1 MPSMLGPRGCVLW
14 RTSLWTM
21 GGSPF
26 HLTLSGIWHL
36 TSVVSWGTM
45 FDLFESPWAP
55 WPMVTMAHL
64 KALSPRSKYGTWG
77 MGKQPPIDTTKPPL
91 KKRPTW
97 IWFEHLLHRWVKF
110 KLHRCWHYIC
120 STISPISE
128 SNVWSNLHKL
138 TARPQH
144 TNSNR
149 PPQKPPQKHKLKA
162 QQKPSTPL
170 EKTSHHK
177 PLRKKKNI
185 KTPPKKHHE
194 PLRTPNFSTSF
205 DGQHSQG
212 TLRPLRRARYPGGL
226 RCRSSSAAAA
236 PRTSAEASPVGGKK
250 LWKNQ
255 WVSHQKIQGFRNWC
269 IDRVEKTEI
278 RRLKWLKWEYES
290 DWWCDLGYSSPAVS
304 FCKNRAALPTALA
317 SLSKR
322 DVKFGLRLEGDQKD
336 PVSVN

>member
-1 MPSMLGPRGCVLW
+1 MAMLNNQRVIKSFIITNRIPHGKSCTSPRWTASHAPPHGAGFMPSMLGPRGCVLW
-14 RTSLWTM
+14 RTSFWTM

-120 STISPISE
+120 STISPNIW

-170 EKTSHHK
+170 EKTS
-177 PLRKKKNI
+177 
-185 KTPPKKHHE
+185 PP
-194 PLRTPNFSTSF
+194 
-205 DGQHSQG
+205 
-212 TLRPLRRARYPGGL
+212 
-226 RCRSSSAAAA
+226 
-236 PRTSAEASPVGGKK
+236 
-250 LWKNQ
+250 
-255 WVSHQKIQGFRNWC
+255 
-269 IDRVEKTEI
+269 
-278 RRLKWLKWEYES
+278 
-290 DWWCDLGYSSPAVS
+290 
-304 FCKNRAALPTALA
+304 
-317 SLSKR
+317 
-322 DVKFGLRLEGDQKD
+322 
-336 PVSVN
+336 